1 VKHIITAVFCALLA
15 LSVGAQITPERKEEL
30 KGQFAHPVSMDEAG
44 IYHAPGDGYD
54 IAAKPKIT
62 PDNQNYYMLGHI
74 EVADEK
80 GGWFVARIKHAGSM
94 DPRMD
99 RAMREMRQLTG
110 RTKEPYFFVQLPKPL
125 AKFFLANARVNGAVG
140 VIGIY
145 VVNSELPFTSGQK
158 VTMPVISAVAL
169 DFGGVYSSI
178 PLPKPK
184 MKPIKEESNGASE
197 GVIFINGRGQV
208 LSSGTPNKNELQC
221 VYDLVDKEKVF
232 AEGWEDKILSICKNS
247 AGSVNAAAPVQKPLG
262 PEFDRY
268 RVNFLCATDKLHPS
282 EKLIC
287 AERRLGQLDGLLAST
302 LRSRLEPVFQ
312 TDRKTMLESQSNWQ
326 IQRNNKCG
334 NNSACIEASYRD
346 RIRTLCEMPVPSGVK
361 PRHHCDTFVD

>member
-1 VKHIITAVFCALLA
+1 MKNIITAVFLALLA
-15 LSVGAQITPERKEEL
+15 ASTGAQITPERKEEL

-110 RTKEPYFFVQLPKPL
+110 RTKEPYFFVQLPKSL

-140 VIGIY
+140 VIGLY

-169 DFGGVYSSI
+169 DFDGVYSSI

-184 MKPIKEESNGASE
+184 MKATNEESAQSPE
-197 GVIFINGRGQV
+197 GVIFINGRGRV
-208 LSSGTPNKNELQC
+208 VSSGTPNKKELQC
-221 VYDLVDKEKVF
+221 VYDLVDKEKGF
-232 AEGWEDKILSICKNS
+232 AEGWEEKVLSLCKARATIPEKASSPIAAQPSFDCAKASNRVERLICGDEELARLDVKLLEIYNLAKDEHPRS
-247 AGSVNAAAPVQKPLG
+247 HDGDTGKSSFPLG
-262 PEFDRY
+262 AD
-268 RVNFLCATDKLHPS
+268 
-282 EKLIC
+282 
-287 AERRLGQLDGLLAST
+287 
-302 LRSRLEPVFQ
+302 Q
-312 TDRKTMLESQSNWQ
+312 TRWRTKVRDACKDVACLKTAYEH
-326 IQRNNKCG
+326 R
-334 NNSACIEASYRD
+334 AIEIKTKFPY
-346 RIRTLCEMPVPSGVK
+346 
-361 PRHHCDTFVD
+361 